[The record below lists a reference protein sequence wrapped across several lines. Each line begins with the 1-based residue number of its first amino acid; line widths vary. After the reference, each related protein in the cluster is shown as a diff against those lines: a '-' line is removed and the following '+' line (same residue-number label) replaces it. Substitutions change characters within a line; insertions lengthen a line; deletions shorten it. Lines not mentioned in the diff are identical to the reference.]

1 MNNQIAKVVTGP
13 DTRWSFVHV
22 FKPYDPNGN
31 EANAKYSVCLIIPK
45 DDEKTVSAIRE
56 AIKIAYKEGESK
68 LKASNGKIPALESLR
83 SPLHDGDLEKQ
94 GEEIY
99 QNAYYINAKTN
110 KKPGIVDRHLQEI
123 TNEEEV
129 YSGCYG
135 RASIT
140 FFAYSFNGNKGIGCS
155 LNNLQKIREGERL
168 SGRASA
174 KSDFR
179 GFETDDFDDEDI
191 LF

>member
-1 MNNQIAKVVTGP
+1 M
-13 DTRWSFVHV
+13 
-22 FKPYDPNGN
+22 
-31 EANAKYSVCLIIPK
+31 CLIIPK
-45 DDEKTVSAIRE
+45 DDEQTINAIKE
-56 AIKIAYKEGESK
+56 AIKLAYKEGESR
-68 LKASNGKIPALESLR
+68 LKGNNGKLPTLESLR
-83 SPLHDGDLEKQ
+83 IPLHDGDLEKQ

-99 QNAYYINAKTN
+99 QNAFYINAKTN
-110 KKPGIVDRHLQEI
+110 KKPGIVDKYLREI

-140 FFAYSFNGNKGIGCS
+140 FYAYNSNGNKGIACS
-155 LNNLQKIREGERL
+155 LNNLQKIKDGERL

-174 KSDFR
+174 RSDFK
-179 GFETDDFDDEDI
+179 GFETDVFADEDI